1 MIVTSLK
8 KEKTKD
14 LENRIREIVE
24 KNKWSD
30 GIEIYTDYR
39 DREAFENKEY
49 LNIIFNS
56 DNPREMFQEILF
68 DWAIDYD
75 VEYGFAEI
83 KKEIRS
89 ELTDEENEFLDE
101 LDSEGQDLLREYI
114 YFYYDE
120 KDFDTDLHVNLMI
133 DCGNRKYDYT
143 CDNVL
148 NYCGDGEFKE
158 HSSILWLAEQFG
170 KADKL
175 KEVCKKLYNE
185 DGDYIDREIQEDKFI
200 ESCVQELENASC
212 QCCTLTFL
220 VSISL
225 VDLIDILEK
234 QKTNEYTQYIV
245 LGKETECGL
254 FDTYNGG
261 GSCLEIELDNDV
273 TIPLKYVRFC
283 VDGCRTYGY
292 DVDEVYGLI
301 GSCWKNSIKDV
312 Y

>member
-39 DREAFENKEY
+39 DRVAFENKEY
-49 LNIIFNS
+49 LRKIFNS
-56 DNPREMFQEILF
+56 DNPREYFYDILTE
-68 DWAIDYD
+68 WAINYV
-75 VEYGFAEI
+75 VEYGFTEI
-83 KKEIRS
+83 EKEIRN

-120 KDFDTDLHVNLMI
+120 KDFDIDLNVNLRI
-133 DCGNRKYDYT
+133 DVGNGNYDFC

-148 NYCGDGEFKE
+148 NYYGNGEFDE
-158 HSSILWLAEQFG
+158 HSSILWLAETQG
-170 KADKL
+170 KAEKL
-175 KEVCKKLYNE
+175 KEVCKALYNE
-185 DGDYIDREIQEDKFI
+185 DGDYLNRETQEDKFI
-200 ESCVQELENASC
+200 ESCVQELENSHSSL
-212 QCCTLTFL
+212 CTLTFL
-220 VSISL
+220 VKISL
-225 VDLIDILEK
+225 LDLLEIIEK
-234 QKTNEYTQYIV
+234 KKNKEYTHIV
-245 LGKETECGL
+245 LGAETECGL
-254 FDTYNGG
+254 FDTWNGG
-261 GSCLEIELDNDV
+261 GSCLEIELDKDI
-273 TIPLKYVRFC
+273 TIPLEYIDFC
-283 VDGCRTYGY
+283 VDGCKMHGY
-292 DVDEVYGLI
+292 DVDEVYGLV